1 MSHSWSTNYHFL
13 FLQALQT
20 YSISEAPVIKIFLSY
35 TLKWQIIMILS
46 LIVQL
51 NVSSPALMDSETS
64 LYPTHEEFL
73 FSICKLIR
81 QVFVLYLAQW
91 EERVWL
97 LLL

>member
-1 MSHSWSTNYHFL
+1 
-13 FLQALQT
+13 
-20 YSISEAPVIKIFLSY
+20 
-35 TLKWQIIMILS
+35 MILS

-64 LYPTHEEFL
+64 LYPAHEEFL

-81 QVFVLYLAQW
+81 LVFVLYLAQW

-97 LLL
+97 VLLQVTTIQTMFKCNNSLQFSSLHKIPQFIFSSQTKKT